1 MARLRLE
8 GQLDMVEYSRIT
20 IPDSVH
26 MIDPANSYMEML
38 KTRNSAMAWSENKAV
53 QEHLQ
58 ELMEGSNLK

>member
-1 MARLRLE
+1 MARMRLE

-38 KTRNSAMAWSENKAV
+38 KTRNSAMAWSENKKRAGTFARIDGR
-53 QEHLQ
+53 L
-58 ELMEGSNLK
+58 